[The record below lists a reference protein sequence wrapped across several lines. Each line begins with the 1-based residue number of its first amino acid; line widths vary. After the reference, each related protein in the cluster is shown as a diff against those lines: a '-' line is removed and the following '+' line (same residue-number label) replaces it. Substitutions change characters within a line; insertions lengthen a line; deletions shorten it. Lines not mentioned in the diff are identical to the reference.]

1 MIPVVG
7 RQYKIVKSLYE
18 HGCIEWI
25 EPMDEYVGRICTVV
39 FVRNN
44 DDRFDNWV
52 RIDVDQKTWC
62 WDFNSF
68 REIDMFSDK
77 DFLL

>member
-18 HGCIEWI
+18 HGHIEWI

-39 FVRNN
+39 YVSSGGHGK
-44 DDRFDNWV
+44 WV
-52 RIDVDQKTWC
+52 RIDIDQKTWC
-62 WDFNSF
+62 WDFNSLIEEDF
-68 REIDMFSDK
+68 FSNK
-77 DFLL
+77 DFEL